1 MNYTQQIFELLGV
14 KPDEEFALK
23 KAPHCFFQITKSLEL
38 WSCGAE
44 KDVWFRDT
52 HNTQFI
58 DILTGKFTII
68 KISKPTKEEQLAI
81 DYARACGCKWMAK
94 DESKKVFAF
103 KNKPIKVDPQSND
116 DIFGVGMWFDEDNRS
131 DGLPIGIP
139 ISFLSWEDEEPYH
152 IRD

>member
-1 MNYTQQIFELLGV
+1 
-14 KPDEEFALK
+14 
-23 KAPHCFFQITKSLEL
+23 
-38 WSCGAE
+38 
-44 KDVWFRDT
+44 
-52 HNTQFI
+52 
-58 DILTGKFTII
+58 
-68 KISKPTKEEQLAI
+68 
-81 DYARACGCKWMAK
+81 MAK